1 MAKGRLKMSR
11 ESIIGLA
18 VSAGLLAYYFF
29 VFYQQGLLQLEKGKI
44 LYPDKPIQLKDP
56 ANFPLRLK
64 TYPQGKMR
72 LFLIIHVFGIGISIV
87 FMFLCL
93 SGRVPELTDF
103 YAAVIPSLFI
113 LPYYLPFEIRE
124 DGIIFRCFIKWS
136 AIGSCTFEFIGVYHP
151 HYTQTSPEETCFTMH
166 FNNHEDKKMTGV
178 LVVTEEQKAEI
189 ETILE
194 HCGIKTVE
202 KKAENTFVY

>member
-1 MAKGRLKMSR
+1 MSR

-18 VSAGLLAYYFF
+18 VSAALLAYYLF
-29 VFYQQGLLQLEKGKI
+29 VFYQQGMLQLKKGKI

-56 ANFPLRLK
+56 HNFPLRLK

-72 LFLIIHVFGIGISIV
+72 LFLIILVFGVGISIV
-87 FMFLCL
+87 LMFLCL

-103 YAAVIPSLFI
+103 YAAVIPSLII

-124 DGIIFRCFIKWS
+124 DGIVFRRFIKWS
-136 AIGSCTFEFIGVYHP
+136 AIGSCTFEYIGVYHT

-166 FNNHEDKKMTGV
+166 FNNYEDKKMTRV
-178 LVVTEEQKAEI
+178 LVVTEEQKAKI
-189 ETILE
+189 ETLLE
-194 HCGIKTVE
+194 HYGIKTVE
-202 KKAENTFVY
+202 KKADNTFAY